1 VSMRVRATF
10 AMAVAGTALCAAAG
24 ATPATAA
31 KAKTCIWGGTPASPA
46 GVSRFDP
53 ITNVPS
59 PWPLRFRAVGALGG
73 GDCHGLFRFRGQ
85 MDAGSSCS
93 HIAFEGRA
101 MGLPG
106 VARFVGTSD
115 LGVAPARLYDGR
127 GRLVGSEN
135 AQFLT
140 NSNLTD
146 CSTPHGLT
154 RVRFSSVIRLFG

>member
-1 VSMRVRATF
+1 VSA
-10 AMAVAGTALCAAAG
+10 
-24 ATPATAA
+24 
-31 KAKTCIWGGTPASPA
+31 
-46 GVSRFDP
+46 FDP

-59 PWPLRFRAVGALGG
+59 PWPLRFRASGVLG
-73 GDCHGLFRFRGQ
+73 GDCRGRFRFRGQ

-101 MGLPG
+101 SGLPG
-106 VARFVGTSD
+106 VRWFVGSSE

-154 RVRFSSVIRLFG
+154 RVRFSSVIRLLG